1 MKRRGFTLIELLVV
15 IAIIAILAAI
25 LFPVFARAREKARQA
40 SCQSNLKQ
48 TALAWLMYAQDYDER
63 VMPARQG
70 NGAQG
75 AGCGIWWFEG
85 IIDPYT
91 KNRQLLVCPSETSLY
106 AGVTNYGYNNRLVSN
121 NEGRYPPWG
130 CYSQGGMALAKFSKP
145 AETGVFGDAYPWCPW
160 DGNGNGQW
168 GFQPAGFDTCGASQ
182 LRHNEKCNV
191 AFADGHVKT
200 LGTLGL
206 APGAASVWG
215 P

>member
-1 MKRRGFTLIELLVV
+1 MRRGFTLIELLVV

-48 TALAWLMYAQDYDER
+48 IELAWLMYAQDYDER
-63 VMPARQG
+63 VMPAWHG
-70 NGAQG
+70 GPAGSGA
-75 AGCGIWWFEG
+75 CSTWWHAG

-91 KNRQLLVCPSETSLY
+91 KNRQLLICPSETALY
-106 AGVTNYGYNNRLVSN
+106 ANATNYGYNNRVVSN
-121 NEGRYPPWG
+121 NEGAYPAKG
-130 CYSQGGMALAKFSKP
+130 CYAQGGMALAKFNAP
-145 AETGVFGDAYPWCPW
+145 AQTGVFGDAYAWCPW
-160 DGNGNGQW
+160 NGNGNGQW
-168 GFQPAGFDTCGASQ
+168 GFQPTGFDTCGASQ

-200 LGTLGL
+200 LGQQGL
-206 APGAASVWG
+206 APGSPSVWA